1 MKKIIF
7 LMIVIVFL
15 PIQAAHSQLIIEA
28 PLLEGLMT
36 ASGTAQVIYYAQ
48 SVANFTESLI
58 QSVATVE
65 NLVRQ
70 VEMATNNLSRI
81 GNVRSFDD
89 FMDWYNRQLYLERRS
104 VETFD
109 SMGVTIGKKNY
120 KITDVV
126 GMANGMDD
134 TFGSGFWEK
143 EFTEEQNREMW
154 LGLGLTASNYA
165 YVQTWKAKE
174 RELAMKFLTSPT
186 IKLEDYIDDIT
197 RGDEIMNSFASD
209 KDKDIDHKIGEKEL
223 AAINA
228 EMAVRN
234 NKVLN
239 EISMTLGDLQE
250 LKAVEMFQKNTP
262 YDQPL
267 MSPWETNGFRP
278 LK

>member
-1 MKKIIF
+1 MYEKIC
-7 LMIVIVFL
+7 IVAVRHYFFPVQLAHAQVTPTPVI
-15 PIQAAHSQLIIEA
+15 AALSDAL
-28 PLLEGLMT
+28 LLETGI
-36 ASGTAQVIYYAQ
+36 SQVIYYAQ

-120 KITDVV
+120 KITDVA

-134 TFGSGFWEK
+134 TFGSGFWDD
-143 EFTEEQNREMW
+143 EFTEEQNKEMW
-154 LGLGLTASNYA
+154 LGLGLISANYA

-186 IKLEDYIDDIT
+186 IKYRIINSAHSNVYTFCRCRRD
-197 RGDEIMNSFASD
+197 RGRC
-209 KDKDIDHKIGEKEL
+209 GL
-223 AAINA
+223 LWGGCGL
-228 EMAVRN
+228 R
-234 NKVLN
+234 
-239 EISMTLGDLQE
+239 
-250 LKAVEMFQKNTP
+250 
-262 YDQPL
+262 
-267 MSPWETNGFRP
+267 
-278 LK
+278 